1 MRNNMMQQM
10 RRFTGLL
17 LSAVL
22 FLVSLPANA
31 AWDGYEET
39 GSGSVHLVDMDR
51 RGSIMGTGLAASGS
65 VRKGHKYSMQW
76 NHGASKADVYLPRK
90 NTPRDWSAVY
100 IAGFVDLQRKSIWE
114 PFHDCGGL

>member
-10 RRFTGLL
+10 RRFTGCLTFG
-17 LSAVL
+17 SFFSGFTARQRGV
-22 FLVSLPANA
+22 
-31 AWDGYEET
+31 DGYEET

-65 VRKGHKYSMQW
+65 VSQ
-76 NHGASKADVYLPRK
+76 GAQIFHAVEPRRFK
-90 NTPRDWSAVY
+90 SRRLSAQKEYATRLVAVY